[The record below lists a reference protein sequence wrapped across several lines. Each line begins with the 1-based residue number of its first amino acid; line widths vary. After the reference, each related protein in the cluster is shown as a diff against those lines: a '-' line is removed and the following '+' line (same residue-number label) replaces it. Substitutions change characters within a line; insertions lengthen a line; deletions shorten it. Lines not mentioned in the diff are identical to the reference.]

1 MELERVLQDLQNV
14 DREENGSPPEGHS
27 HGMYWFSGAPKL
39 EGPDNAEE
47 VTRFIDRFI
56 TTSGDDPEIHE
67 VIQYQRLKHSASCLR
82 ELRGQQFC
90 RFNMPY
96 QPMPETLVLYPF
108 DENESN
114 VKEYKEI
121 FKKLKS
127 S

>member
-1 MELERVLQDLQNV
+1 
-14 DREENGSPPEGHS
+14 
-27 HGMYWFSGAPKL
+27 MYWFSGAPKL